1 MKIGKLEDV
10 IENPNLYKIKLVYNQ
25 KKKYFKLPVLN
36 LVLIGLIYVIS
47 LFIITNIMLNLITWL
62 FTILI
67 GIYVLIKFKQCRE
80 LLSMLITVEV
90 NKNKEKYDKKKKIII
105 SNWTDWKVYL
115 LVGINVI
122 IISHCLA
129 VSL

>member
-1 MKIGKLEDV
+1 MKTGKLEDV
-10 IENPNLYKIKLVYNQ
+10 VENPNLYKIKLVYNQ

>member
-10 IENPNLYKIKLVYNQ
+10 VENPNLYKIKLVYNQ

>member
-1 MKIGKLEDV
+1 
-10 IENPNLYKIKLVYNQ
+10 
-25 KKKYFKLPVLN
+25 LN

>member
-1 MKIGKLEDV
+1 MKTGKLEDV
-10 IENPNLYKIKLVYNQ
+10 VENPNLYKIKLVYKQ